1 MKCCRKYLESWSPC
15 CKVCVL
21 LCRHQNSVHVI
32 WCLMTDFDFSLE
44 RLPLFQAGQ
53 GAVGSTSCRLL
64 LYVDSSLCFGQIRRG
79 TMSVSRQ
86 SNHQFWSFYQKFSL
100 GFLGRSFPLMTAMHT
115 IGASRW
121 QDLFNDV
128 PPWWHHSIDFP
139 TGTSGTSGT
148 RHCLFVVKYHE
159 VVFGAMPAIPLA
171 MPTSGSLS
179 DFLAASWTVA
189 QSTPSMP
196 TSRQVG
202 SFTAGRDCFGD

>member
-1 MKCCRKYLESWSPC
+1 MWFGVWWPTSTLVLSDYHSVRLDKEQLEAQAAGCCFLSTLPRALARLGEE
-15 CKVCVL
+15 
-21 LCRHQNSVHVI
+21 Q
-32 WCLMTDFDFSLE
+32 CLSLDN
-44 RLPLFQAGQ
+44 RITNF
-53 GAVGSTSCRLL
+53 V
-64 LYVDSSLCFGQIRRG
+64 
-79 TMSVSRQ
+79 
-86 SNHQFWSFYQKFSL
+86 FYQKFSL

-148 RHCLFVVKYHE
+148 SGTRHCLFVMKYDE
-159 VVFGAMPAIPLA
+159 VVFVGAMPAIPLA